1 MIDTRAELG
10 DKAKK
15 RQLRPTMP
23 DSAARE
29 QFLAELAHVLS
40 PGKPRSQ
47 ALEAALEK
55 ILAGFDCRVGTIHA
69 LQPDSGVLSLQAQR
83 GLPAVLLPR
92 VQEIPIGKGMAG
104 LAAER
109 REPVQVCNLQTDGS
123 GVAKP
128 AARETQMEG
137 SIAVPMLAEG
147 ALCGTLGV
155 AKPVA
160 HEFTSAETELLLK
173 AGSMIGSFL
182 RQQSDTAANVT

>member
-1 MIDTRAELG
+1 
-10 DKAKK
+10 
-15 RQLRPTMP
+15 MP
-23 DSAARE
+23 DIADRD
-29 QFLAELAHVLS
+29 QFLAELEHLLAVAT
-40 PGKPRSQ
+40 PPPQ

-69 LQPDSGVLSLQAQR
+69 LEPGSGVLSLQAQR

-137 SIAVPMLAEG
+137 SIAVPMLAG
-147 ALCGTLGV
+147 GVLCGTLGV

-160 HEFTSAETELLLK
+160 HEFSAAETEILLK
-173 AGSMIGSFL
+173 VAGMIGSFL
-182 RQQSDTAANVT
+182 RRKSDAPAT